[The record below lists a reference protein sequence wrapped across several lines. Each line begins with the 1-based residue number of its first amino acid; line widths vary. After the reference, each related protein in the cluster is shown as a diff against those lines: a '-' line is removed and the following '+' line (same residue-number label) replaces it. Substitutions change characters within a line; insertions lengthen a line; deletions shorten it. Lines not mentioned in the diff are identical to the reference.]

1 MEDRRGFVVKQHR
14 VDSNYHRKLDKLRLE
29 SFELVGLALGAVNS
43 LGGIL
48 LIVYLLY
55 FKDNLTMDTLLVPF
69 VMFVIGVVTYQI
81 RSAALKEKH
90 KIMIYSLNY
99 LLIPFNLYI
108 FMDDVA
114 VSFWVLTFLYVTLA
128 FALQSRGLVIL
139 SVISS
144 FAGLLFILAVS
155 PAEVVKVVTLED
167 HLIRL
172 VLFSL
177 FVCFIF
183 AGLKIIRRKELMLL
197 LNMKKV
203 ENIAYKN
210 PLLNMNN
217 QLDFHQYVDY
227 ELVTSHFL
235 IAKIE
240 IKDFQSVYDILGQSH
255 CDHLLHAVKK
265 RLMVHSDKVS
275 YIAKG
280 EGGQFFLAFKIDE
293 VLSTKDYFLR
303 KLLKELGKIYKLDG
317 MDYKLNINIGTSNS
331 FTDGAT
337 GDELLRNAQ
346 FALNKCN
353 QLGMNQLFP
362 CTQELKESS
371 LRKIELSNGIYKAN
385 FAEEFH
391 LVYQP
396 QVSLETNE
404 IVGVEAL
411 VRWNHPQLGFIS
423 PGDFIDIAEQN
434 GSIVS
439 LGRWIFRKACEDIQ
453 QLNSLSQTPLKLA
466 VNVSFIE
473 IQQTNFVNNI
483 VAILEETKFP
493 PTLLEIELTERTF
506 MQNEENELK
515 KIQKL
520 QSLGISVA
528 IDDFGTGYSTFDVLK
543 KLKIDKIKIPR
554 EFISYVDQDVS
565 NQRIVQ
571 TIISLADRFD
581 IICLAEGI
589 ERQEEN
595 DFLKLQACQEI
606 QGYYYSRPVKLEDFQ
621 TTLAAFAKPVCV

>member
-1 MEDRRGFVVKQHR
+1 MWGLEERRGFVVKQHR

-48 LIVYLLY
+48 LIMYLLY
-55 FKDNLTMDTLLVPF
+55 FKDDLTMDTLLVPF

-81 RSAALKEKH
+81 RSVALKEKH

-128 FALQSRGLVIL
+128 FALQSRGLVVL

-167 HLIRL
+167 HVIRL

-240 IKDFQSVYDILGQSH
+240 I
-255 CDHLLHAVKK
+255 
-265 RLMVHSDKVS
+265 
-275 YIAKG
+275 
-280 EGGQFFLAFKIDE
+280 
-293 VLSTKDYFLR
+293 
-303 KLLKELGKIYKLDG
+303 
-317 MDYKLNINIGTSNS
+317 
-331 FTDGAT
+331 
-337 GDELLRNAQ
+337 
-346 FALNKCN
+346 
-353 QLGMNQLFP
+353 
-362 CTQELKESS
+362 
-371 LRKIELSNGIYKAN
+371 
-385 FAEEFH
+385 
-391 LVYQP
+391 
-396 QVSLETNE
+396 
-404 IVGVEAL
+404 
-411 VRWNHPQLGFIS
+411 
-423 PGDFIDIAEQN
+423 
-434 GSIVS
+434 
-439 LGRWIFRKACEDIQ
+439 
-453 QLNSLSQTPLKLA
+453 
-466 VNVSFIE
+466 E
-473 IQQTNFVNNI
+473 IQFRRVKVIWQRNI
-483 VAILEETKFP
+483 
-493 PTLLEIELTERTF
+493 
-506 MQNEENELK
+506 QY
-515 KIQKL
+515 Q
-520 QSLGISVA
+520 
-528 IDDFGTGYSTFDVLK
+528 Y
-543 KLKIDKIKIPR
+543 
-554 EFISYVDQDVS
+554 
-565 NQRIVQ
+565 
-571 TIISLADRFD
+571 
-581 IICLAEGI
+581 
-589 ERQEEN
+589 
-595 DFLKLQACQEI
+595 
-606 QGYYYSRPVKLEDFQ
+606 
-621 TTLAAFAKPVCV
+621 